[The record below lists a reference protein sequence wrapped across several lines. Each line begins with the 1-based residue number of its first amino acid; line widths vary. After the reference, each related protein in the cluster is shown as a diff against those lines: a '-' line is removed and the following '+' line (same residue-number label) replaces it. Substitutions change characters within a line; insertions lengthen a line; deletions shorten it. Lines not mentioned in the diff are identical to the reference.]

1 MSDSRVAK
9 NERAAVGER
18 RRPWSRG
25 YDPVVQAV
33 GRVPAKVH
41 TKLLIAFVGT
51 SVLLVAVGLLGLR
64 VLGQSN
70 GRVGSLGS
78 LQERAVG
85 YAKIQQDAKLV
96 RELLA
101 QNANRDYSSVWP
113 GAIPLGSG
121 RKAVPVDQAVADA
134 ADRIGPETTVERL
147 GFTPTA
153 ADAKTLGLIRLKADN
168 LSMMMQGIIRLDKH
182 DPDGEALKHLRPEAE
197 ALARHLYQD
206 AAVLANGI
214 TAQIDDLIARNASA
228 YERSR
233 DLFVGVAVGAIV
245 LALVLGFVLSWSV
258 IGPIQNIDP
267 TVAEVYEA
275 GH

>member
-1 MSDSRVAK
+1 MADRQHGGRLDRACALSPCRTARWPST
-9 NERAAVGER
+9 ERAAVGER

-85 YAKIQQDAKLV
+85 YARLQQDAKLV

-101 QNANRDYSSVWP
+101 QNAGLDYSGVWP
-113 GAIPLGSG
+113 GATPLGSG
-121 RKAVPVDQAVADA
+121 RKAIPVDQAIADA
-134 ADRIGPETTVERL
+134 ADRIGPETAVDRL

-153 ADAKTLGLIRLKADN
+153 ADAVTLGLDPPEGRPALHADAGDHQTRQERPSRRGAQGPPPTGRSARAGICIRMPPC
-168 LSMMMQGIIRLDKH
+168 SPTESPR
-182 DPDGEALKHLRPEAE
+182 
-197 ALARHLYQD
+197 
-206 AAVLANGI
+206 
-214 TAQIDDLIARNASA
+214 
-228 YERSR
+228 RS
-233 DLFVGVAVGAIV
+233 
-245 LALVLGFVLSWSV
+245 
-258 IGPIQNIDP
+258 
-267 TVAEVYEA
+267 TT
-275 GH
+275 

>member
-1 MSDSRVAK
+1 MSDSQVAK
-9 NERAAVGER
+9 HGRAAVGER

-51 SVLLVAVGLLGLR
+51 SVLLVAVGVLGLR

-85 YAKIQQDAKLV
+85 YARLQQDAKLV

-101 QNANRDYSSVWP
+101 QNADLAYSAVWP
-113 GAIPLGSG
+113 GATLSDRGG
-121 RKAVPVDQAVADA
+121 RRSPVDQAVADA

-153 ADAKTLGLIRLKADN
+153 GDADVLASIRLKADQ
-168 LSMMMQGIIRLDKH
+168 LSLMMQEIIRLDKT
-182 DPDGEALKHLRPEAE
+182 R
-197 ALARHLYQD
+197 LA
-206 AAVLANGI
+206 
-214 TAQIDDLIARNASA
+214 AR
-228 YERSR
+228 R
-233 DLFVGVAVGAIV
+233 
-245 LALVLGFVLSWSV
+245 
-258 IGPIQNIDP
+258 
-267 TVAEVYEA
+267 
-275 GH
+275 